1 VELYNLDQDARER
14 HSLAP
19 TEQARTEQ
27 MLQLLAQERARV
39 NNRNQVTGRMG
50 PDDVADHRS

>member
-1 VELYNLDQDARER
+1 
-14 HSLAP
+14 
-19 TEQARTEQ
+19 